1 MSLSN
6 RIENTIISVVT
17 AILTITATVLIIN
30 MTAIKPLE
38 KQLSEQNTLIKELAE
53 LEKYQI
59 QNNFDKLKSHK
70 GQIVL
75 DLNND
80 MAVTNSQENIA
91 LPQDTIT
98 TPEKKSLLQKLKFWE
113 KQNPM
118 K

>member
-80 MAVTNSQENIA
+80 IAVTNSQENNT
-91 LPQDTIT
+91 LPADTTVIPYP
-98 TPEKKSLLQKLKFWE
+98 PEIKKTLWQKLKFW
-113 KQNPM
+113 K

>member
-30 MTAIKPLE
+30 MTAIKPLK
-38 KQLSEQNTLIKELAE
+38 KQLSEQNALIKELAE

-80 MAVTNSQENIA
+80 MAVTNSKENTI
-91 LPQDTIT
+91 LPADSTVITDT
-98 TPEKKSLLQKLKFWE
+98 PKVKKTLWQKLKFW
-113 KQNPM
+113 K

>member
-6 RIENTIISVVT
+6 RIENTII
-17 AILTITATVLIIN
+17 AILTVIITVTATVLIIN
-30 MTAIKPLE
+30 FTSIKPLQ
-38 KQLSEQNTLIKELAE
+38 KQLTQQNALIKELAE

-80 MAVTNSQENIA
+80 MAVSNAHENIN
-91 LPQDTIT
+91 LSSDSTVISE
-98 TPEKKSLLQKLKFWE
+98 TPELKKSFWE
-113 KQNPM
+113 KLIFW

>member
-17 AILTITATVLIIN
+17 ALITITATVLIIN
-30 MTAIKPLE
+30 LTAIKPME
-38 KQLSEQNTLIKELAE
+38 KQLAQQNALIKELAE

-75 DLNND
+75 DL
-80 MAVTNSQENIA
+80 TNEMDVANIEEQQ
-91 LPQDTIT
+91 QDSIQNE
-98 TPEKKSLLQKLKFWE
+98 PEKKSFFKRLFGK
-113 KQNPM
+113 
-118 K
+118 

>member
-17 AILTITATVLIIN
+17 AIVTITATVLIIN
-30 MTAIKPLE
+30 LTAIKPMERQLE
-38 KQLSEQNTLIKELAE
+38 KQNALIKELAE

-75 DLNND
+75 DLEND
-80 MAVTNSQENIA
+80 MKIINISSA
-91 LPQDTIT
+91 DSIGNKTSIPL
-98 TPEKKSLLQKLKFWE
+98 KKPKTDKKGIF
-113 KQNPM
+113 KRVF
-118 K
+118 KKK

>member
-17 AILTITATVLIIN
+17 ALVTIAATVLIIN
-30 MTAIKPLE
+30 LTAIKPMERQLE
-38 KQLSEQNTLIKELAE
+38 KQNALIKELAE

-75 DLNND
+75 DLEND
-80 MAVTNSQENIA
+80 MKVTNISKTDSTAHRSA
-91 LPQDTIT
+91 LPDRS
-98 TPEKKSLLQKLKFWE
+98 PEKPGFFKRLFRK
-113 KQNPM
+113 NDR
-118 K
+118 